1 MMRSR
6 SSRSSL
12 HVAAGILAAAFGAAA
27 CAQTGL
33 PDTAPP
39 AEAKPAAPYEPK
51 VGQAGKD
58 VIWVPT
64 SQALVDRMLDMAGL
78 TPQDRLVDLGSGDG
92 RTVITAARRGA
103 NARGIEFNPDMVA
116 ISREAA
122 KAEQLAG
129 RATFAQGDIFESD
142 FSDATVVTLFL
153 LPDLNLRLRPT
164 LLDMAPGTRVVS
176 NSFDM
181 AEWKPD
187 ETARVTDG
195 CTGFCNAYKWI
206 VPAKVAGTWSM
217 DGRQLELKQTF
228 QMLEGALRDRG
239 SEVPISDARMDGS
252 QIRFSVGGDRYT
264 GQVDG
269 HRMRGVVNG
278 SQAWRATLSERRE
291 AAR

>member
-6 SSRSSL
+6 RFL
-12 HVAAGILAAAFGAAA
+12 CAAAILAAALGAAA
-27 CAQTGL
+27 GAQT
-33 PDTAPP
+33 
-39 AEAKPAAPYEPK
+39 EALNAAQPAAATPAADPYEPK

-64 SQALVDRMLDMAGL
+64 SQVLVDRMLDMAGL

-103 NARGIEFNPDMVA
+103 TARGIEFNPDMVA
-116 ISREAA
+116 LSRKAA
-122 KAEQLAG
+122 AAERLQG
-129 RATFAQGDIFESD
+129 RATFEQGDIFEAD

-181 AEWKPD
+181 TEWKPD
-187 ETARVTDG
+187 ETARVTEG
-195 CTGFCNAYKWI
+195 CTGFCYAYKWV

-217 DGRQLELKQTF
+217 DGRQLELTQTF
-228 QMLEGALRDRG
+228 QMLEGTLRDG
-239 SEVPISDARMDGS
+239 SSTLPISDARMDGP
-252 QIRFSVGGDRYT
+252 QIRFTVGGDRYT

-278 SQAWRATLSERRE
+278 SQAWSATLTQRRE
-291 AAR
+291 GAR